1 MLQMKKV
8 LTKSG
13 LLLTELQPNYFLS
26 RARQTVSMELIIKH
40 FHTPSLFLFN
50 PKLYSLPW
58 LGGGG
63 GGGVGAYLVLGIKRR
78 GLNRRVGWGLISNC
92 KFFK

>member
-1 MLQMKKV
+1 MILQMKKV

-13 LLLTELQPNYFLS
+13 LLLNKLQPNYFLS

-40 FHTPSLFLFN
+40 FHTPSLFFFN

-63 GGGVGAYLVLGIKRR
+63 GGVGAYLVLGVKRR
-78 GLNRRVGWGLISNC
+78 GLNRRVGAY
-92 KFFK
+92 FKL